1 MTNLSQKFFVMAE
14 FFMNDSSK
22 SLWLEWLEK
31 ADEDLLSL
39 EALLKHKEGSP
50 STGCFLA
57 QQAVEKLLKAIFI
70 FHGSELEKLHDLI
83 ALANKAKVYES
94 GIVKFLDKLATIT
107 RYYIETRYPGDYPE
121 FTWDECE
128 KAHEVAK
135 DLKEFVISKLKKST

>member
-1 MTNLSQKFFVMAE
+1 
-14 FFMNDSSK
+14 MNDNNK
-22 SLWLEWLEK
+22 NLWLEWLAK

-70 FHGSELEKLHDLI
+70 FHGHELEKLHDLI
-83 ALANKAKVYES
+83 VLINKAKVYEPEV
-94 GIVKFLDKLATIT
+94 VKFLDKLATLT
-107 RYYIETRYPGDYPE
+107 RYYIETRYPGDFPE

-128 KAHEVAK
+128 KAREIAINF
-135 DLKEFVISKLKKST
+135 KEFVTNKLGKRFDY